1 MAYNPA
7 TNLTSTGSITH
18 LATVYYER
26 VALSALRKK
35 FMFWKGVDTKTLP
48 LKSGKT
54 IQFYRYSQF
63 GANTSTATEGDI
75 GSGQALTST
84 TVSATVAQYADFLS
98 FSDMLVDTAIDG
110 DIVAAGADMLGY
122 RAGITFDTL
131 IRNEV
136 DSNNGSVVQSALD
149 TYFSSADVAAQRTR
163 FAGLDI
169 RPFDDGEY
177 YRALIHPYTA
187 YDFLHDPAVGGFVDV
202 TKQGGNAPQSER
214 FQTLEDRGF
223 IANWGGVQLWES
235 TNCTKTAGSPNKYR
249 TYFFGM
255 EGLGAID
262 LAGRGPT
269 RTEDQ
274 NSQKFNVTVLR
285 DLKPDV
291 ANPTG
296 TIRALASYN
305 CVFVAKTLDSTNWR
319 YATIDVA
326 NSLGL

>member
-7 TNLTSTGSITH
+7 TNLTSTGTITH
-18 LATVYYER
+18 LASVYYER
-26 VALSALRKK
+26 LALTALRKK
-35 FMFWKGVDTKTLP
+35 FQFWKGVDNKAIP

-75 GSGQALTST
+75 GTGQALTST
-84 TVSATVAQYADFLS
+84 TVSATVGQYADFLS

-110 DIVAAGADMLGY
+110 DIVAAGADLLGY
-122 RAGITFDTL
+122 RAGLTFDTL

-136 DSNNGSVVQSALD
+136 DSNAASVDVPPLD
-149 TYFSSADVAAQRTR
+149 TFFSSADVAAMRTR

-169 RPFDDGEY
+169 RPFQDGEY
-177 YRALIHPYTA
+177 YHALIHPYTA

-223 IANWGGVQLWES
+223 VANWGGVQLWES
-235 TNCTKTAGSPNKYR
+235 SNCTKISTTYR
-249 TYFFGM
+249 TYFFGL

-262 LAGRGPT
+262 LTGRGPT
-269 RTEDQ
+269 RTDDQ
-274 NSQKFNVTVLR
+274 NKQKFNVTVLR

-305 CVFVAKTLDSTNWR
+305 CVFVAKTLDSTNYR
-319 YATIDVA
+319 YRKIDVA

>member
-26 VALSALRKK
+26 LALTALRKK
-35 FMFWKGVDTKTLP
+35 FLFWKGVDNKILP

-63 GANTSTATEGDI
+63 GANTSAATEGDI
-75 GSGQALTST
+75 GSGQSLTST
-84 TVSATVAQYADFLS
+84 TVSATVAQYADWLS

-122 RAGITFDTL
+122 RAGLTFDTL
-131 IRNEV
+131 IEAEINSNAASV
-136 DSNNGSVVQSALD
+136 DVAALD
-149 TYFSSADVAAQRTR
+149 TYFSSADVAAMRTR
-163 FAGLDI
+163 FAALDI

-177 YRALIHPYTA
+177 YRCLIHPYTL
-187 YDFLHDPAVGGFVDV
+187 YDFLHDPAVGGWMDV

-223 IANWGGVQLWES
+223 VGRWGGVEIWETS
-235 TNCTKTAGSPNKYR
+235 AARQIAGSPNKYR
-249 TYFFGM
+249 TYFFGL

-269 RTEDQ
+269 RTGDQ
-274 NSQKFNVTVLR
+274 NQQKFNVTVVR

-305 CVFVAKTLDSTNWR
+305 CVFVAKTLDTTTFR
-319 YATIDVA
+319 YKKIDVA